1 MAAANKKPGTQG
13 PNAKKAKAAA
23 AGLAMIALE
32 RLSDPKVRAQLAEQG
47 RRAAEWAKTWRAD
60 RKADASANPDRNLA
74 PKLGP
79 LGDRLQ
85 QRKLERRVKSLKASV
100 AGLASGRPELAE
112 LLVAPTAT
120 LTEISSG
127 LAVAAGLSRAKQQQ
141 AHLEIGH
148 ELDQLEAMVFEVAMP
163 KAD

>member
-1 MAAANKKPGTQG
+1 MAAAKKKTGTPGPG
-13 PNAKKAKAAA
+13 AKKAKAAA
-23 AGLAMIALE
+23 AGLAVVALE

-60 RKADASANPDRNLA
+60 RKADGSVNPDKNSPPL
-74 PKLGP
+74 LGP
-79 LGDRLQ
+79 LADRLQ

-112 LLVAPTAT
+112 LLSAPTAT

-127 LAVAAGLSRAKQQQ
+127 LAVAGGLPRAKQLQ
-141 AHLEIGH
+141 AHLEIGR
-148 ELDQLEAMVFEVAMP
+148 ELDQLEATVFEVAMP
-163 KAD
+163 KT